1 MLALFKMARR
11 PIQLKLPTRTWGGKR
26 NDAGRPAR
34 VRRPMP
40 HRSRPTFSKPRPL
53 HVTLRIA
60 EGVFGL
66 RSRRSLRAV
75 ETALRGGADRFGC
88 RVVQLSIQGNHVH
101 MLVEASDHESLSRA
115 MKGLAV
121 RLARRMN
128 AMMGRRGQ
136 VVGERY
142 HARELLTPTEVRN
155 AMHYIRY
162 NHQHHGLSTAPL
174 DEYSS
179 DGLLAGVLPEAKL
192 WLVTVGW
199 QRGRPPR

>member
-1 MLALFKMARR
+1 MFALIKMARKPKQLELR
-11 PIQLKLPTRTWGGKR
+11 PRTWGGKR
-26 NDAGRPAR
+26 DGAGRPAR
-34 VRRPMP
+34 ERRPMP
-40 HRSRPTFSKPRPL
+40 HRPRAAFVKPRPL
-53 HVTLRIA
+53 HVTFRTA
-60 EGVFGL
+60 DGVYGL

-75 ETALRGGADRFGC
+75 EGALRGGADRFGC
-88 RVVQLSIQGNHVH
+88 RVVQMSIQGNHVH
-101 MLVEASDHESLSRA
+101 MLVEAPDQISLARA

-121 RLARRMN
+121 RFARRMN
-128 AMMGRRGQ
+128 AMMGRAGQ

-142 HARELLTPTEVRN
+142 HARELLTPTEVRS

-162 NHQHHGLSTAPL
+162 NHQHHGLSEAVV

-179 DGLLAGVLPEAKL
+179 DGLLAAVLPAAKL

>member
-1 MLALFKMARR
+1 
-11 PIQLKLPTRTWGGKR
+11 
-26 NDAGRPAR
+26 
-34 VRRPMP
+34 
-40 HRSRPTFSKPRPL
+40 
-53 HVTLRIA
+53 
-60 EGVFGL
+60 
-66 RSRRSLRAV
+66 
-75 ETALRGGADRFGC
+75 
-88 RVVQLSIQGNHVH
+88 

-162 NHQHHGLSTAPL
+162 NHQHHGLSKATL

-179 DGLLAGVLPEAKL
+179 DGLLAGVLPEARL